1 LRTKQEPDIKVEK
14 KLDKPLH
21 DLINAIRF
29 LECVSAKVHGCLS
42 EAEIYKT
49 IIDEFAKSKRYTVS
63 IFLLSDDDSEI
74 RFAETSLPPALVKVG
89 EKAVGVQSYKD
100 YSFQL
105 LRSSFF
111 SQVVREGKIIEASF
125 ADVISELLPRQTAT
139 LLPSVIGYVKR
150 SGVLAPLRRHD
161 KIIGVLVVDS
171 LELSSYLI
179 PSVRNFA
186 THISTALELVGECAE
201 RERAQE
207 ALRRSEERFC
217 NIVENANDCIVFLDM
232 SGKICEINR
241 RAIEVFGGSKDELLG
256 KHFADVSGL
265 SSRDLPRL
273 LTAFQKALTGEAVT
287 LSLTFRNKKNQEIL
301 LEGMGS
307 FVRTNSGPLGIII
320 IARDVTE
327 RQRME
332 EDLAQERDLLH
343 ILLDNI
349 PDGIYFKDD
358 KSCFTRINREQAQ
371 RIQVDDP
378 EAAIGKTD
386 FDFFPE
392 HFAKEAY
399 EDEQRILKSGQPLIG
414 KIEKVTLKDGRI
426 RWASATKVP
435 IRERSGQITGLVGI
449 SRDITEHK
457 NAEELL
463 RENEEKYRSL
473 VENSIDGIAIVQG
486 DEIRFVN
493 WAVLEMFG
501 CQNADEMV
509 GHKVTEFTAPESQN
523 LILERGYARERGEN
537 VPNRYEFKALRK
549 NGTAFNAE
557 ISVSRIFH
565 QGHFARQCIIR
576 DVTERKK
583 AEQELR
589 DSEERY
595 RRLFEQSPIGIGIGT
610 IEGTIVDMNPAMQ
623 AITGYSREDIGKVNV
638 IDAYSN
644 PEQRKKLLESLKQYG
659 HAQDFLV
666 RKRRKDGILY
676 DALLYVSQINID
688 GKVFLQ
694 TMCQD
699 VTEKKK
705 IEKDVKSRLMKFRL
719 EDGNIYLAREI
730 VPALSVEAFKDLLRV
745 GYHGLVISR
754 TPKEEFQETVEGA
767 FEYLWLAE
775 RPLEN
780 TLNTGV
786 EGVKRFVERQPSRTV
801 VLFDRVDY
809 LVSRNGFSKILFL
822 VQSLRE
828 IAYLSGNI
836 IILSIDPATIGSY
849 ELKLLEKETRQIL
862 PRFIS
867 RFPEDM
873 LEILRFVFKQNNL
886 GIKPNYTDV
895 KQEVG
900 VSKPTAI
907 KRIRHLIA
915 TGYVSDSLKGR
926 SKVLELT

>member
-1 LRTKQEPDIKVEK
+1 M
-14 KLDKPLH
+14 
-21 DLINAIRF
+21 
-29 LECVSAKVHGCLS
+29 
-42 EAEIYKT
+42 
-49 IIDEFAKSKRYTVS
+49 
-63 IFLLSDDDSEI
+63 SDDDSEI
-74 RFAETSLPPALVKVG
+74 RFAETSLPPALVKIG
-89 EKAVGVQSYKD
+89 EKAVGIQSYKD
-100 YSFQL
+100 YSFHL
-105 LRSSFF
+105 SRSSFF

-125 ADVISELLPRQTAT
+125 ADVIGELLPRQIAA

-150 SGVLAPLRRHD
+150 SGILAPLRRHG

-171 LELSSYLI
+171 IELSSHLI
-179 PSVRNFA
+179 PSVRNFVA
-186 THISTALELVGECAE
+186 HISTALELVGERAE

-207 ALRRSEERFC
+207 ALRRSEERFHS
-217 NIVENANDCIVFLDM
+217 IVENANDCIVFLDM

-241 RAIEVFGGSKDELLG
+241 RTIEVFGGSKDELLG

-265 SSRDLPRL
+265 SPRDLPRL
-273 LTAFQKALTGEAVT
+273 LTAYQKALTGEVVAPS
-287 LSLTFRNKKNQEIL
+287 LSFRNKKNQEIF

-307 FVRTNSGPLGIII
+307 LIRTNGGPLGIII

-332 EDLAQERDLLH
+332 EDLARERDLLH
-343 ILLDNI
+343 TLLDNI
-349 PDGIYFKDD
+349 PDGIYFKDN
-358 KSCFTRINREQAQ
+358 KSCFTRINRAQAQ
-371 RIQVDDP
+371 RIRVDDP
-378 EAAIGKTD
+378 EAAVGKTD
-386 FDFFPE
+386 FDFLPE

-399 EDEQRILKSGQPLIG
+399 EDEQRILKSGQPLVG
-414 KIEKVTLKDGRI
+414 KVEKLTLKDGRI
-426 RWASATKVP
+426 RWFSATKVP
-435 IRERSGQITGLVGI
+435 IRDRNGQITGLVGI

-486 DEIRFVN
+486 NEILFVN
-493 WAVLEMFG
+493 RAVVEMFG
-501 CQNADEMV
+501 RQNLDEMV
-509 GHKVTEFTAPESQN
+509 GHNITEFVAPESRN

-549 NGTAFNAE
+549 NGTAFDAE
-557 ISVSRIFH
+557 ISVSRIVH
-565 QGHFARQCIIR
+565 QGHFALQGIIR
-576 DVTERKK
+576 DITERKK

-595 RRLFEQSPIGIGIGT
+595 RRLFEQSPIGIGIAT
-610 IEGTIVDMNPAMQ
+610 IDGTIVDMNPVMQ
-623 AITGYSREDIGKVNV
+623 EITGFSREDIGKANV
-638 IDAYSN
+638 INTYVN
-644 PEQRKKLLESLKQYG
+644 LKQREKLLESVKKYG
-659 HAQDFLV
+659 HAIDFSV
-666 RKRRKDGILY
+666 RLKRKNGTLY
-676 DALLYVSQINID
+676 DALLSVSQINI
-688 GKVFLQ
+688 GGIVYLQ
-694 TMCQD
+694 TIKQD
-699 VTEKKK
+699 ITERKKV
-705 IEKDVKSRLMKFRL
+705 EKEMKSRLMKFRL

-730 VPALSVEAFKDLLRV
+730 VPALSIEAFKDLLRV

-754 TPKEEFQETVEGA
+754 TPKEEFQETVEST
-767 FEYLWLAE
+767 FEYLWLTE

-780 TLNTGV
+780 TLYTGLKEV
-786 EGVKRFVERQPSRTV
+786 ERFVERQPSRTV

-822 VQSLRE
+822 VQHLRE
-828 IAYLSGNI
+828 VAYLSGNI

-867 RFPEDM
+867 RIPEDM
-873 LEILRFVFKQNNL
+873 LEILRFICKQNNL

-915 TGYVSDSLKGR
+915 TGYVLDSLKGR
-926 SKVLELT
+926 SKVLELTPRGRDLFF